1 VKRPRSGFDPI
12 HAEAV
17 RIAKVTG
24 RKRREVERELYGM
37 EHQRFMRRF
46 SYVLVL
52 ILIFYVAGLAAVV
65 SKAG

>member
-1 VKRPRSGFDPI
+1 
-12 HAEAV
+12 V